1 MDRLME
7 KLALSKAIMDKADG
21 IKSSNSLNGGLPPTS
36 LQQLNAPETFNI
48 PNVKYNIPSEFLGE
62 SQQRNQPFVSN
73 EPREN
78 TKPVGVPTVDAIKNS
93 KLPDEIKRLMMEHP
107 IAQPQSQT
115 PTISNEL
122 IEKASRLMKKN
133 EGSYIPESAKPKQ
146 QTQQT
151 QSSTSGIDYNLIKKM
166 INEAVNEALH
176 ENGLITESSEKSN
189 EVFTFKVG
197 KHVFEGKVTKI
208 KKLSQPPFILRLKLL
223 YFKKIY

>member
-1 MDRLME
+1 ME

-36 LQQLNAPETFNI
+36 LQQLNAPDTFDI
-48 PNVKYNIPSEFLGE
+48 PNARYNIPSEFLQE
-62 SQQRNQPFVSN
+62 SQAQPLLSR

-107 IAQPQSQT
+107 IAQPQQQT
-115 PTISNEL
+115 TTISNEL
-122 IEKASRLMKKN
+122 VEKAARLMKKGN
-133 EGSYIPESAKPKQ
+133 DSYIPESAKPKQ
-146 QTQQT
+146 QVQES
-151 QSSTSGIDYNLIKKM
+151 QSTGIDYKLIKKM
-166 INEAVNEALH
+166 IAEAVNDALH

-189 EVFTFKVG
+189 EIFSFKVG

-208 KKLSQPPFILRLKLL
+208 KKLS
-223 YFKKIY
+223 